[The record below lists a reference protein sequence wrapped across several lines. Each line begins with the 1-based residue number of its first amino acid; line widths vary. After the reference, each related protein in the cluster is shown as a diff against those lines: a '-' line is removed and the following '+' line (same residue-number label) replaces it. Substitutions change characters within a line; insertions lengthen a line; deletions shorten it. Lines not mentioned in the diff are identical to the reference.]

1 MAAAHSKNGKSRK
14 CANLGLECS
23 LSNMKISS
31 RSFAKS
37 NVLLQPATTIASPT
51 SGMRPIGGGTLQTHN
66 GIPQSIQP
74 AGINPGDPRF
84 GDDTRQKIDE
94 IHRGVMTLLGRYRGT
109 AGGVGSGALLAPTAL
124 SGALPSALPGTPILL
139 PAVLRFQREQAGEY
153 DIQRS
158 ISGCR

>member
-14 CANLGLECS
+14 YAFRRAAVACAQCRKAKTRCNYLSNGNLCFRCANLGLECS

-74 AGINPGDPRF
+74 VGINPGDPRF
-84 GDDTRQKIDE
+84 GDDTR
-94 IHRGVMTLLGRYRGT
+94 
-109 AGGVGSGALLAPTAL
+109 
-124 SGALPSALPGTPILL
+124 
-139 PAVLRFQREQAGEY
+139 
-153 DIQRS
+153 
-158 ISGCR
+158 